1 MSPLAGKIQ
10 QLLPNRHEDP
20 EKRYFKTVV
29 LLSVGIIL
37 LMVMAGL
44 ITFFLTL
51 DSEELT
57 MVPDLEGLEL
67 ENALLSLEE
76 RALFPKIQL
85 RYSTNPS
92 DKGTVIGQEPLPG
105 TSLKAGS
112 RILLKV
118 SKGSAIEKL
127 DDFTGWNLDDL
138 EAHLKSLVTIY
149 GPLLSIERPV
159 VSVYDEAPSGT
170 ILEQKP
176 APGTDLVELTPLQL
190 VVSRG
195 PFGQTWTV
203 LDYVGLPYTE
213 VIASVVKTN
222 IPFIFT
228 SRASNDKDEIPGT
241 VVSQSPEKDSV
252 VPTGTFMQFVIAEPE
267 DVPEGYVFGILERT
281 LPTFEVPVRFLVEA
295 VSPQGD
301 VKTLFSMR
309 HPGGPVTVPY
319 LEPENTTI
327 RLIVAEQAPI
337 SYIIKAER

>member
-10 QLLPNRHEDP
+10 RLLPNRQEDP
-20 EKRYFKTVV
+20 EKRYYKTVI
-29 LLSVGIIL
+29 LLSVGIIV
-37 LMVMAGL
+37 LMVAAGL

-51 DSEELT
+51 QSEEQT

-76 RALFPKIQL
+76 RALVPKIQL
-85 RYSTNPS
+85 RYSNDPLE
-92 DKGTVIGQEPLPG
+92 KGTVIGQEPLPG

-127 DDFTGWNLDDL
+127 DDFIGWNLDDL

-159 VSVYDEAPSGT
+159 VSVYDDSPSGT

-176 APGTDLVELTPLQL
+176 VPGTDLVELTPLQL
-190 VVSRG
+190 VVSKG

-203 LDYVGLPYTE
+203 LDYQSMTYDE
-213 VIASVVKTN
+213 VITSVVKTN
-222 IPFIFT
+222 IPFMFT
-228 SRASNDKDEIPGT
+228 SRPAKGDDEVPGT
-241 VVSQSPEKDSV
+241 VVSQSPEKDNV

-267 DVPEGYVFGILERT
+267 EIPEGYIFGILERT
-281 LPTFEVPVRFLVEA
+281 LPEFEVPVRLLVEA
-295 VSPQGD
+295 VSPLGE

-319 LEPENTTI
+319 LEPENTTLRI
-327 RLIVAEQAPI
+327 IVGDQAPI
-337 SYIIKAER
+337 SYTIREDR